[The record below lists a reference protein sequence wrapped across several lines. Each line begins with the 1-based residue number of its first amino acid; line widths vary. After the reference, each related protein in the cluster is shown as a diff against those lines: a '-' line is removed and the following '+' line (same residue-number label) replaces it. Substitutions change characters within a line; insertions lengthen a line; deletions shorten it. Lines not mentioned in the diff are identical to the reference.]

1 MADDFD
7 FETLAKRWQQ
17 QQTPT
22 DGTPGAED
30 LAQASRRQRK
40 QRALMYIEWLGA
52 LVMEIA
58 AVWLLLAI
66 PGWLGY
72 LSAAFL
78 MLGALSTFYV
88 SRQVHRPIL
97 AYDNWSSSGLLQFR
111 RRTCQLSLRYYR
123 YTQFSCAALILF
135 SALLWLLH
143 WWQPAEVASH
153 LLLFY
158 SVLVSPLCLIA
169 IYQLQQKIR
178 QKAVELQQLSAL
190 AKDFEQDH

>member
-7 FETLAKRWQQ
+7 FEALTKKWQQ
-17 QQTPT
+17 QQAPT
-22 DGTPGAED
+22 DATPGADD

-40 QRALMYIEWLGA
+40 QRVLMYVEWLGA

-58 AVWLLLAI
+58 AVWLLVAI

-78 MLGALSTFYV
+78 TLGALGTFYV

-97 AYDNWSSSGLLQFR
+97 AYDNWSSSGLVQFR
-111 RRTCQLSLRYYR
+111 RRTCLLSLRYYR

-135 SALLWLLH
+135 TALLWLLR
-143 WWQPAEVASH
+143 WWQPAEVSSH

-158 SVLVSPLCLIA
+158 SLLVSPLCLVA
-169 IYQLQQKIR
+169 IYLLQRKIR
-178 QKAVELQQLSAL
+178 QKSIDLQQLSVL
-190 AKDFEQDH
+190 VKDFGD

>member
-7 FETLAKRWQQ
+7 FAALAKKWQQ
-17 QQTPT
+17 QTT
-22 DGTPGAED
+22 ADTAPGAED

-40 QRALMYIEWLGA
+40 QRALMYFEWLSA
-52 LVMEIA
+52 VVMEIA
-58 AVWLLLAI
+58 AVWLLVAI

-78 MLGALSTFYV
+78 MLGAISTFYV

-97 AYDNWSSSGLLQFR
+97 AYDNWSSSGLVQFR

-123 YTQFSCAALILF
+123 YIQFSCAALILF
-135 SALLWLLH
+135 SALLWLLR
-143 WWQPAEVASH
+143 WWQLTEASLD

-158 SVLVSPLCLIA
+158 TLLVSPLCLVG

-178 QKAVELQQLSAL
+178 LKAAELQQLSAL
-190 AKDFEQDH
+190 AKDFEQGE

>member
-7 FETLAKRWQQ
+7 FEALAKRWQQ
-17 QQTPT
+17 QQTPA
-22 DGTPGAED
+22 DVTPGAED

-40 QRALMYIEWLGA
+40 QRALMYVEWLGA

-58 AVWLLLAI
+58 AVWLLLAV

-78 MLGALSTFYV
+78 ILGALGTFYV

-97 AYDNWSSSGLLQFR
+97 AYDNWSSSGLVQFR

-123 YTQFSCAALILF
+123 YTQFSCAALIFF

-158 SVLVSPLCLIA
+158 SLVVSPLCLIA
-169 IYQLQQKIR
+169 ICLLQQKIR
-178 QKAVELQQLSAL
+178 RKTIEFQQLSAL
-190 AKDFEQDH
+190 MKDFEGID